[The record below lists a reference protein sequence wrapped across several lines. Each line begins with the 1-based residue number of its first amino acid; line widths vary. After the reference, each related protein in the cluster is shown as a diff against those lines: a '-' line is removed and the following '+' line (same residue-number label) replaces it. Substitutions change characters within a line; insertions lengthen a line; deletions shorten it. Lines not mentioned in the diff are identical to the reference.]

1 MSTDDRD
8 DRPEFPLRDGAEPA
22 KAGGSGDPAA
32 SRDLP
37 DMPIWR
43 EPESSTDAPA
53 APGADD
59 TGAPEESGA
68 RDAVDSPSSAR
79 PEADKGDLPADPAV
93 HVPGAADEPVV
104 GAAAASAPVVDPRP
118 TDPARGSATHDDTV
132 ARDGSVAHDDS
143 AAHADAGEPT
153 TRSPI
158 GGPYVVDGDGAPIA
172 DQAKEAYRPRPQGG
186 PYVTSS
192 EPVVDEAGV
201 VMAAG
206 AGEARPTASPSPA
219 PRTPYPAAAFA
230 PSAPTT
236 PIEPEAYPAPV
247 TIATPPEQ
255 PRMRGNRGVGTLIS
269 LLGTLAFG
277 IVYAGVS
284 FLIISG
290 TVGAEEYLSAF
301 LAFLA
306 SAAFIAP
313 VVMFAIAMILLVLI
327 VNRAGWWAYVLGG
340 FLVAVVVYF
349 GAIAGAVG
357 YAYLTGVA
365 SGWGAQDQYDFVA
378 ALTLDPLT
386 IAAAVVARE
395 VSIWT
400 GAWIAARGRKLKARN
415 AAAREEYARDL
426 EEHERTVA
434 EASRTRSAVGDQPLT
449 TTAW

>member
-8 DRPEFPLRDGAEPA
+8 DRPEFPLRDGAGSS
-22 KAGGSGDPAA
+22 KADGSADAGA
-32 SRDLP
+32 SHDLP
-37 DMPIWR
+37 DMPTWR
-43 EPESSTDAPA
+43 ETESTDAPA
-53 APGADD
+53 DRTAAAEAVDDQEGIAGPGARSASDRPSVPAL
-59 TGAPEESGA
+59 GAHDE
-68 RDAVDSPSSAR
+68 
-79 PEADKGDLPADPAV
+79 PAV

-104 GAAAASAPVVDPRP
+104 GASAASAPVVEPERL
-118 TDPARGSATHDDTV
+118 TDP
-132 ARDGSVAHDDS
+132 AHDDS

-158 GGPYVVDGDGAPIA
+158 GGPYVVDGEGAPIA

-201 VMAAG
+201 VAAG
-206 AGEARPTASPSPA
+206 GAAESRGTAPA
-219 PRTPYPAAAFA
+219 SPRTPYPAAAFA
-230 PSAPTT
+230 PSAPTA

-255 PRMRGNRGVGTLIS
+255 PRPRGNRGIGTLIS
-269 LLGTLAFG
+269 LLGTLAFA

-290 TVGAEEYLSAF
+290 TVGAEQYLSAF

-313 VVMFAIAMILLVLI
+313 VVMFAIAMILVVLI

-340 FLVAVVVYF
+340 FLVAAVVYF

-395 VSIWT
+395 ASIWT

-415 AAAREEYARDL
+415 AAAREQYARDL

-434 EASRTRSAVGDQPLT
+434 EAGRARSAVGDQPAP